1 MIVIGGRHSSNTTKL
16 FDICS
21 KDCSM
26 TYFIESLQDFTEKL
40 DSSVRCVGITAG
52 ASTPKTIIQEVLR
65 YVRDEF

>member
-1 MIVIGGRHSSNTTKL
+1 
-16 FDICS
+16 
-21 KDCSM
+21 M

-52 ASTPKTIIQEVLR
+52 ASTPKTIIQEVLK